1 MAKRTTKTDPKKKGT
16 AKKKGTLSAAQ
27 KKLLDTQQ
35 ISDARAR
42 QVAKGKMTWN
52 EARKQQRAQDS
63 TKMVTIKKVGTKV
76 SGSSENLPSKR
87 KYKKAQFKRDN
98 KGNVKAY

>member
-1 MAKRTTKTDPKKKGT
+1 MAKKTTDPKKK
-16 AKKKGTLSAAQ
+16 KGGLTPAQ

-35 ISDARAR
+35 ISDKRAS

-63 TKMVTIKKVGTKV
+63 TKMATVKQVGHKT
-76 SGSSENLPSKR
+76 SGSSQNTSSKR
-87 KYKKAQFKRDN
+87 KYTKASFSRGKD
-98 KGNVKAY
+98 GNVKAN

>member
-1 MAKRTTKTDPKKKGT
+1 MAKRTTKKTDPK
-16 AKKKGTLSAAQ
+16 KKKGTLSPAQ

-35 ISDARAR
+35 ISDSRAR

-63 TKMVTIKKVGTKV
+63 TKMVTIKKVGTQT
-76 SGSSENLPSKR
+76 SGSSENTTSKR
-87 KYKKAQFKRDN
+87 KYKKAEFKRDRN
-98 KGNVKAY
+98 GNIVAQ